1 MLPTVNYYL
10 APSSPWTYLGHQRFT
25 QILNA
30 RGINVRLIPVDL
42 GGKVFPA
49 TGGLPVG
56 QRSAQRQAY
65 RLLELRRF
73 SDHLGMPLNLKPK
86 YFPVSA
92 DLAAKLIIVV
102 QAKLGQNKAMQML
115 AGILGSVWVREE
127 DIADPEQ
134 LKVNLKK
141 LELDTRFVEQ
151 TDEPWVQEEYDQNT
165 NEAIELGVFGSPSYV
180 LRGEIFWGQDRL
192 DFLDSRLKEIAIN

>member
-115 AGILGSVWVREE
+115 AVILGSVWVREE

-151 TDEPWVQEEYDQNT
+151 TDEPWVQEEYDRNT
-165 NEAIELGVFGSPSYV
+165 MQAIEHGVFGSPSYV
-180 LRGEIFWGQDRL
+180 LNGEIFWGQDRL

>member
-65 RLLELRRF
+65 RLVELRRF
-73 SDHLGMPLNLKPK
+73 SDHLGIPLNLKPK

-92 DLAAKLIIVV
+92 DIAAKLIIVV
-102 QAKLGQNKAMQML
+102 QAKLGQNKAMQL
-115 AGILGSVWVREE
+115 LGGILSSVWVREE

-141 LELDTRFVEQ
+141 LDLDTLFVEQ
-151 TDEPWVQEEYDQNT
+151 TDESWVEEEYDRNT
-165 NEAIELGVFGSPSYV
+165 MQAIEHGVFGSPSYV
-180 LRGEIFWGQDRL
+180 LNGEIFWGQDRL
-192 DFLDSRLKEIAIN
+192 DFLDSRLREIAIN

>member
-49 TGGLPVG
+49 TGGLPVV

-65 RLLELRRF
+65 RLVELRRF
-73 SDHLGMPLNLKPK
+73 SDHLGIPLNLKPK

-92 DLAAKLIIVV
+92 NLAAKLIIVV
-102 QAKLGQNKAMQML
+102 QAKLGQNKAMQL
-115 AGILGSVWVREE
+115 LGGILSSVWVREE

-141 LELDTRFVEQ
+141 LDLDTLFVEQ
-151 TDEPWVQEEYDQNT
+151 TDEPWVEEEYDRNT
-165 NEAIELGVFGSPSYV
+165 MQAIEHGVFGSPSYV
-180 LRGEIFWGQDRL
+180 LNGEIFWGQDRL
-192 DFLDSRLKEIAIN
+192 DFLDSRLREIAIN

>member
-1 MLPTVNYYL
+1 
-10 APSSPWTYLGHQRFT
+10 
-25 QILNA
+25 
-30 RGINVRLIPVDL
+30 
-42 GGKVFPA
+42 
-49 TGGLPVG
+49 
-56 QRSAQRQAY
+56 
-65 RLLELRRF
+65 
-73 SDHLGMPLNLKPK
+73 MPLNLKPK

-151 TDEPWVQEEYDQNT
+151 TDEPWVQEEYDRNT
-165 NEAIELGVFGSPSYV
+165 MQAIEHGVFGSPSYV
-180 LRGEIFWGQDRL
+180 LNGEIFWGQDRL